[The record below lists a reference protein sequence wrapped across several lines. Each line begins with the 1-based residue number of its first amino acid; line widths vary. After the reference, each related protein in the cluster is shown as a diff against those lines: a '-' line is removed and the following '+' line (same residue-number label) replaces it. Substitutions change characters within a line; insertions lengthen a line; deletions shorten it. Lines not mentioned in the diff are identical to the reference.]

1 MLCCKGGPKAPV
13 TATKRLASGGG
24 DHMVRVWRL
33 VSTISYY
40 CSTCSCYVRE
50 DSNSW
55 ICEDKLEAHT
65 DWVRDVAWAP
75 SIGLPRS
82 RLASCSQVSQLH
94 HDVLVT
100 WSILGL

>member
-40 CSTCSCYVRE
+40 CSTSSRYVQRRF
-50 DSNSW
+50 
-55 ICEDKLEAHT
+55 KLV
-65 DWVRDVAWAP
+65 DM
-75 SIGLPRS
+75 
-82 RLASCSQVSQLH
+82 
-94 HDVLVT
+94 
-100 WSILGL
+100 